1 MAQLQPPPPLILQG
15 NLSEN
20 WKNWIQRF
28 EPFSLA
34 SGVAEKSETVQCATF
49 LHMAGEEAIKVGNT
63 FEFSEEERNK
73 IQVLKDKFKNYCEP
87 RKNLPYIRHVF
98 FTRSQGPAETIDMYV
113 TDLKSKAK
121 DCEFGDLH
129 DSLIRDRIVCG
140 VREDQLKGRLLRET
154 DLTLKKAI
162 DICRASE
169 ITSSQMKALNDE
181 VNVHKVESIK
191 PKKRDTKIRADVS
204 DEKGMQQMRQQA
216 RVQKM
221 PSIRENM

>member
-1 MAQLQPPPPLILQG
+1 M
-15 NLSEN
+15 
-20 WKNWIQRF
+20 
-28 EPFSLA
+28 
-34 SGVAEKSETVQCATF
+34 
-49 LHMAGEEAIKVGNT
+49 
-63 FEFSEEERNK
+63 
-73 IQVLKDKFKNYCEP
+73 
-87 RKNLPYIRHVF
+87 F

-140 VREDQLKGRLLRET
+140 IREDQLKDRLLKET
-154 DLTLKKAI
+154 DLTLEKAI

-191 PKKRDTKIRADVS
+191 PKKRDTKS
-204 DEKGMQQMRQQA
+204 ERQ
-216 RVQKM
+216 
-221 PSIRENM
+221 

>member
-1 MAQLQPPPPLILQG
+1 M
-15 NLSEN
+15 
-20 WKNWIQRF
+20 
-28 EPFSLA
+28 LA
-34 SGVAEKSETVQCATF
+34 RVAEKSETVQWATF
-49 LHMAGEEAIKVGNT
+49 LHVAGEEAIKVCT
-63 FEFSEEERNK
+63 FEFSEKERNK
-73 IQVLKDKFKNYCEP
+73 IQVLKDRFKNYCEP

-121 DCEFGDLH
+121 DCEFGDVH

-140 VREDQLKGRLLRET
+140 IREDQLKGRLLRET
-154 DLTLKKAI
+154 DLTLEKAI

-191 PKKRDTKIRADVS
+191 PKKRDTKSEHTSV
-204 DEKGMQQMRQQA
+204 MRKECSRCGNKHEYRKCPAYGKTCKSCQKKNHFAKMCNTKDLQA
-216 RVQKM
+216 
-221 PSIRENM
+221 E